1 MRARGRVQQSPAA
14 VRNRGKAANPL
25 RQDPDSASESN
36 GLRILLPEA
45 KIQGRVSAMSR
56 RINRDYRGRTL
67 HIVTLLETSFV
78 FLADLTRR
86 LEVTVVCHFLKARV
100 KDRSWHGVPLR
111 EIDYLTSTSLGG
123 ADVLLV
129 SGVLRTG
136 ITEDFLMHSIQEQGP
151 RTLRAATLLE
161 KNVSRKVSLTP
172 DYVGFEV
179 KEQFLV
185 GYGLGIG
192 GKYANLP
199 YIAEYQGAQPS

>member
-1 MRARGRVQQSPAA
+1 
-14 VRNRGKAANPL
+14 
-25 RQDPDSASESN
+25 
-36 GLRILLPEA
+36 
-45 KIQGRVSAMSR
+45 MSR